1 MGASAKYVTGQVK
14 LAQADLAAGGNAAE
28 AANCQTYTDAGVLGA
43 IIVTEADSTDKV
55 VAAVTAALRSAA
67 VTYEEVATVMK
78 IMLAN
83 IYMLVEDPLK
93 QVENMR
99 A

>member
-28 AANCQTYTDAGVLGA
+28 SAICQTYTDAGVLGA

-67 VTYEEVATVMK
+67 VTYEDCTSTYQEVNTH
-78 IMLAN
+78 LT
-83 IYMLVEDPLK
+83 
-93 QVENMR
+93 
-99 A
+99 